1 MSGNATT
8 GTLTIVAVPI
18 GNLGDITERARQSLL
33 EATCIACE
41 DTRVTGKLL
50 AILGAETRAELISFR
65 EENEIRLAET
75 VANRLAEGQDIV
87 LVSDA
92 GTPAISDPGFRLVRE
107 CRKRDLPVTSAPGA
121 TAAATALSLSG
132 LPSDGFLFAG
142 FLAPKKSARCRF
154 LETHKDF
161 NYTIVLYE
169 SCHRILKFLDEIVE
183 TMGPHR
189 CISVCR
195 ELTKLHETIH
205 TGPSKEVRE
214 KITRG
219 SQKGEFVVLIAK
231 EGFEL

>member
-1 MSGNATT
+1 M
-8 GTLTIVAVPI
+8 
-18 GNLGDITERARQSLL
+18 
-33 EATCIACE
+33 
-41 DTRVTGKLL
+41 
-50 AILGAETRAELISFR
+50 
-65 EENEIRLAET
+65 

-92 GTPAISDPGFRLVRE
+92 GTPAISSDPGFRLVRE
-107 CRKRDLPVTSAPGA
+107 CRKRGLPVTSAPGA
-121 TAAATALSLSG
+121 TAAATALSLSR

-183 TMGPHR
+183 TLGPHR

-214 KITRG
+214 KITRR
-219 SQKGEFVVLIAK
+219 AK
-231 EGFEL
+231 RENLLSS